1 MNSPKPTI
9 WTRSSDLTLAFLT
22 FRKMQSRWYNDLF
35 QSGRTPWANPY
46 DYIWKTYHDMA
57 EWFQDLP
64 AGINPQTREFLE
76 LDLLY
81 SYVYILSP
89 SPRCPV
95 PSEHA
100 QRLIIEHCTTYAK
113 MVQRILA
120 EPVVPYKISP
130 FTFYDALRA
139 YMMARDFVDA
149 LSSNLDTLLRPPTTS
164 EPSYSPHGSS
174 RDNDNSDPLSPPTP
188 VAHPPPLPPPAG
200 HGADL
205 PADPV
210 ARALDVINSFLV
222 ILSAFCVR
230 FGLVSGVGWRDKF
243 QQESQPLV
251 AQLHARLQAAANAN
265 ANANTY
271 FWSTGAAPLTPQA
284 ASAAGAPPMITTSP
298 PPQVGAS
305 FYPTPPPTQYSPP
318 AFVMGEDCSAAALA
332 AAASRNQSWVG
343 MVGSPDSLDQRHMSA
358 SSTMSMQPF
367 VSMAPYVV
375 NEFGVGSTAAWDTL
389 PGGSLN
395 ARFS

>member
-1 MNSPKPTI
+1 MNSPKPTV
-9 WTRSSDLTLAFLT
+9 WTRSSELTLAFLA
-22 FRKMQSRWYNDLF
+22 FRQMQSRWYNDLF

-46 DYIWKTYHDMA
+46 DYIWKSYQEMA

-64 AGINPQTREFLE
+64 ASIPPQTREFLE

-89 SPRCPV
+89 SPRCPA

-100 QRLIIEHCTTYAK
+100 QRLIIEHCTSYAK
-113 MVQRILA
+113 MVQNILA

-149 LSSNLDTLLRPPTTS
+149 LSSNLETLLRPPVARET
-164 EPSYSPHGSS
+164 SYSPPSSS
-174 RDNDNSDPLSPPTP
+174 RDNDNSDPLGPPTP
-188 VAHPPPLPPPAG
+188 AAHPPPLPAPAG
-200 HGADL
+200 YDL

-210 ARALDVINSFLV
+210 ARALDVINTFLV
-222 ILSAFCVR
+222 ILSAFGVR
-230 FGLVSGVGWRDKF
+230 FGTVSGVGWRDKF
-243 QQESQPLV
+243 QQEAQPLV
-251 AQLHARLQAAANAN
+251 ARLHARLQAAANP
-265 ANANTY
+265 Y
-271 FWSTGAAPLTPQA
+271 FWSAGAPLTPQA
-284 ASAAGAPPMITTSP
+284 PTAATGLAPVITTSP
-298 PPQVGAS
+298 PPQMGAS

-318 AFVMGEDCSAAALA
+318 AFVSADADCSAAAAAA

-343 MVGSPDSLDQRHMSA
+343 QTGSPDSLVQDQRHL
-358 SSTMSMQPF
+358 STGSMSMQPF
-367 VSMAPYVV
+367 VTMAPAYVV
-375 NEFGVGSTAAWDTL
+375 NEFGIGSTAAWDTL